1 MTTVRP
7 ILEVTRFADLQHG
20 DFFIYEHASGRSV
33 AQKVSLQR
41 RHEIHNRARFPAGF
55 SFTGSAHL
63 RLDQLAQRLLV
74 AVAEDE
80 GIEVPL
86 AALDDDL
93 GEFSPAQKR
102 L

>member
-55 SFTGSAHL
+55 SFTGRPRIFASINSRSA
-63 RLDQLAQRLLV
+63 
-74 AVAEDE
+74 
-80 GIEVPL
+80 
-86 AALDDDL
+86 
-93 GEFSPAQKR
+93 SW
-102 L
+102 